1 MNSTL
6 KIFIAE
12 NCPGCN
18 DARRIAAQI
27 EQNHPKITV
36 ALVDI
41 TEPRAAVPEAVFATP
56 TYVLNDR
63 IVSLGN
69 PSPEQVAQW
78 LEEATASQPEP

>member
-1 MNSTL
+1 MKSTL

-18 DARRIAAQI
+18 DARLIAAQI

-36 ALVDI
+36 ELVDV
-41 TEPRAAVPEAVFATP
+41 TEPRAAVPEAIFATP
-56 TYVLNDR
+56 TYMLNDR

-78 LEEATASQPEP
+78 VEAAAIQPEP